1 MPATDATEYAG
12 WVLFAVGLYSLCA
25 ASLELRRPG
34 AWNTMID
41 GLRGNL
47 ALAYVTGLVL
57 LWVGVAI
64 TATHQGGGDWRDILT
79 AVLGWGLMLEGAI
92 FIAAPDLILRLSDRM
107 LGGNNRL
114 WAILTLII
122 AAGAFAAA
130 YPILLA

>member
-25 ASLELRRPG
+25 AILELRRPG
-34 AWNTMID
+34 AWQAMID
-41 GLRGNL
+41 GLRTNV
-47 ALAYVTGLVL
+47 ALAYFTGLVL
-57 LWVGVAI
+57 LWTGVAI
-64 TATHQGGGDWRDILT
+64 TATHDGGSDWRDLVT
-79 AVLGWGLMLEGAI
+79 TVLGWGLMLEGAI
-92 FIAAPDLILRLSDRM
+92 FIAAPDLILRLSDKM

-122 AAGAFAAA
+122 AAGAFVAA